1 MQPYR
6 PNQRRARTHTALR
19 WARRNSLWLAA
30 LLLAGCATYQPHPIE
45 PGALAR
51 SFEQRS
57 LDDPALQRYIAAH
70 LDGAPPPAGVW
81 TPATLTLAAFY
92 FSPELDLARARYA
105 TRHAAIGTAAQRPNP
120 ALLLPLGY
128 TVSGG
133 ASPYLYGLGLD
144 IPIET
149 AGKRGYRQ
157 ARAEDLGLAARLG
170 IGEVAWKLRGRLR
183 TGLLDLYRNARRR
196 ALVDNR
202 LRTQTQIVALLER
215 RVAVGAASAVETHA
229 ARIALARVEAELAL
243 ADGGSADARARI
255 AAVIGLPL
263 GALRA
268 ADIRLDAF
276 ERPAPLPPRADAR
289 RAAVLNRA
297 DLLVALAQYGASQS
311 ALQLEI
317 ARQYPD
323 IHLGPAVT
331 FDGGAWKVALP
342 LSGIA
347 LPLFNRNEGPIAE
360 AKARRKEAA
369 AQVLT
374 VQARSL
380 GAVDRALAMLAAARE
395 SLRRADA
402 LRSAQAL
409 SVQDVQRAFD
419 VGQSDRLALALAH
432 DALAAGD
439 LARLDARVREQ
450 QAAGQLEDA
459 LQRPLA
465 AGDPAPFVAAGVQR
479 R

>member
-1 MQPYR
+1 M
-6 PNQRRARTHTALR
+6 
-19 WARRNSLWLAA
+19 
-30 LLLAGCATYQPHPIE
+30 
-45 PGALAR
+45 LAR
-51 SFEQRS
+51 SFEQRR

-70 LDGAPPPAGVW
+70 LGGAPPPAGVW

-92 FSPELDLARARYA
+92 FSPELDLARARVA

-120 ALLLPLGY
+120 ALLLPMGY
-128 TVSGG
+128 TVRGGGG

-157 ARAEDLGLAARLG
+157 ARAEDLGVAARLG
-170 IGEVAWKLRGRLR
+170 IGKVAWQLRGRLR

-196 ALVDNR
+196 TLLDSR
-202 LRTQTQIVALLER
+202 LATQAQVVALLER

-243 ADGGSADARARI
+243 ADAGSDDARARI

-263 GALRA
+263 DALRS

-276 ERPAPLPPRADAR
+276 ERAVPLPPLADAR
-289 RAAVLNRA
+289 REAVLNRA
-297 DLLVALAQYGASQS
+297 DLLGALAHYGASQ
-311 ALQLEI
+311 AELQLEI

-323 IHLGPAVT
+323 IHLGPAYS
-331 FDGGAWKVALP
+331 FDAGAWKVGLP
-342 LSGIA
+342 LSGIT

-360 AKARRKEAA
+360 AEARRKEAA
-369 AQVLT
+369 AQVLA
-374 VQARSL
+374 VQARAL
-380 GAVDRALAMLAAARE
+380 GDVDRALAMLAAARE
-395 SLRRADA
+395 SLRRADT

-409 SVQDVQRAFD
+409 SLQDVQRAFD
-419 VGQSDRLALALAH
+419 AGQSDRLALALAH
-432 DALAAGD
+432 DALADGD
-439 LARLDARVREQ
+439 LARLDARVSEQ
-450 QAAGQLEDA
+450 QAVGQLEDA
-459 LQRPLA
+459 LQRPLT
-465 AGDPAPFVAAGVQR
+465 AGDPGDTAAFDAVEAQR